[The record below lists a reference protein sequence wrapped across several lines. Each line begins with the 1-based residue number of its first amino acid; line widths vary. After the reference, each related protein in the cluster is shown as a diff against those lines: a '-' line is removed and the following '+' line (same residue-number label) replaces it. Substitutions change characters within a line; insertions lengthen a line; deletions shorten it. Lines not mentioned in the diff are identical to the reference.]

1 MNRHRITPKVE
12 RAGGGEFGGGKR
24 DVTKYTS
31 LAPKPSVSSAYVHV
45 REARCP
51 DKWSISVMSHFP
63 SSDSLWRRPAR
74 GYELGV
80 IVRTGASTTAEAFRF
95 DLAERQPTA

>member
-1 MNRHRITPKVE
+1 
-12 RAGGGEFGGGKR
+12 
-24 DVTKYTS
+24 
-31 LAPKPSVSSAYVHV
+31 
-45 REARCP
+45 
-51 DKWSISVMSHFP
+51 MSHFP